1 MYSSSVL
8 VELPTVARPTGISV
22 QYSCEPGTLQLCDE
36 RRFRVSRVYFLPRYR
51 SQSSPSKSLHEDNR
65 RARATLVGPTLP
77 RTGVSHAHVLDPS
90 DLTRWAK
97 RTKDPPFN
105 HSPPNNSPNGKCLF
119 GDPLDLNTGPRRQIS
134 TQTIPYTYNMST
146 ENKEDLVPQHVADL
160 PSGTAQEAEGLLKS
174 RFDHLPLLKTL
185 WIFRRAAFYCFISF
199 TWQML
204 DGWEV
209 NLAGTLVANKGF
221 VLQFGEVAGDSNVR
235 NLNTSWREYFP
246 AGQTRADGCV
256 VSAWSAIVV
265 CRFNWRIGGWS

>member
-22 QYSCEPGTLQLCDE
+22 QYSCEPGTWQFCDE

-119 GDPLDLNTGPRRQIS
+119 GDPLDLNTGPPA
-134 TQTIPYTYNMST
+134 TDLHPNHTIH
-146 ENKEDLVPQHVADL
+146 LQHVDREQGGPR
-160 PSGTAQEAEGLLKS
+160 PSACRRLAFWYGPGIRGTAQIPFRPLAAPQDFVDLSPSGVLLL
-174 RFDHLPLLKTL
+174 HL
-185 WIFRRAAFYCFISF
+185 IY
-199 TWQML
+199 
-204 DGWEV
+204 
-209 NLAGTLVANKGF
+209 LADA
-221 VLQFGEVAGDSNVR
+221 
-235 NLNTSWREYFP
+235 
-246 AGQTRADGCV
+246 
-256 VSAWSAIVV
+256 
-265 CRFNWRIGGWS
+265 